1 MSERPSA
8 DSLMATVGEQVHAL
22 RKRARMTLQELG
34 SRSGISVGLISQLE
48 RGNGNPSFNTLVQIA
63 HALDVPVARLLQAA
77 DGPSPVVRRH
87 ERRQLDIHQG
97 PSGEG
102 AVHELLTPDLNR
114 ALEVV
119 WVEVPAGYDTKDT
132 PFTHAGEEVHVLL
145 EGQHEVY
152 LDGMCYRLEAGD
164 AIAYASSIPHWY
176 RNPGPAPVKLIS
188 IITPPTF

>member
-8 DSLMATVGEQVHAL
+8 ESLMATVGEQVHAL
-22 RKRARMTLQELG
+22 RKRAQMTLQELS
-34 SRSGISVGLISQLE
+34 SRSGVSVGLISQLE
-48 RGNGNPSFNTLVQIA
+48 RGNGNPAFNTLVQIA

-87 ERRQLDIHQG
+87 ERHRLDIHQG
-97 PSGEG
+97 PAG
-102 AVHELLTPDLNR
+102 AGVVHELLTPDLNR

-119 WVEVPAGYDTKDT
+119 WVEGPVGYDTKDT

-152 LDGMCYRLEAGD
+152 LDGVCYRLEAGD

-176 RNPGPAPVKLIS
+176 RNPGPDPVKLIS